1 MVDVM
6 YEGRMGNHLF
16 KYFVAYLLA
25 KKHNLSFTTNGL
37 GINQFIKNFGLPV
50 KVEGRTGDES
60 FEIRDWEY
68 EDLYYSDSIDLKKYI
83 LKDYFQLGDFF
94 EKNKELIRSAFNIRY
109 LPVDENNVF
118 VHYRIGDIG
127 QSRSCLPYEY
137 YQEALNSLNFSG
149 GYISSDSPTDERVIR
164 LRNEFGLTVWGKN
177 ETKTLLFAKDFNNLV
192 LSEGTYSFWI
202 GYLSNA
208 ENIICNER
216 DYNWHGKINQSTWK
230 KLSWDYKNENKIT
243 IKLK

>member
-1 MVDVM
+1 MVDVV

-16 KYFVAYLLA
+16 KYFVAYLFA
-25 KKHNLSFTTNGL
+25 KKHNLNFSTDGF
-37 GINQFIKNFGLPV
+37 GINQFIKNFGLPT
-50 KVEGRTGDES
+50 KVDGIVGDEF
-60 FEIRDWEY
+60 FEIYDSTY
-68 EDLYYSDSIDLKKYI
+68 EQLYYSESVELKRYV
-83 LKDYFQLGDFF
+83 LKNYFQLGNFF
-94 EKNKELIRSAFNIRY
+94 EKNKEVIRNTFNIRY
-109 LPVDENNVF
+109 QPQNKENVF

-137 YQEALNSLNFSG
+137 YQEALNLLKFSG
-149 GYISSDSPTDERVIR
+149 GYVSSDSPTDERVIR
-164 LRNEFGLTVWGKN
+164 LCNEFGLTTWGKN

-230 KLSWDYKNENKIT
+230 KLSWDYKNENKIP